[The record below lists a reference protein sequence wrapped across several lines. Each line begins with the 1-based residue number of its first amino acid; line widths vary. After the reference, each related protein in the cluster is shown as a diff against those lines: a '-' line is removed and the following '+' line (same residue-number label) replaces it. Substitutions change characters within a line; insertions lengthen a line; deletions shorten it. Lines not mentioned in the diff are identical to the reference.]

1 MAPASEPQNSR
12 ELTAERPLLADGEL
26 TELRRLLFGPE
37 QARLDALQRHLE
49 QIPQAG
55 VEAVSEVLPQ
65 AIVRRAQQDLQLSH
79 ALAPTIEDAIKVSVK
94 RDPRPLVEAIFPV
107 MGPAIRKAI
116 VQALEGM
123 IQSLNASLE
132 YSVSLR
138 GWRWRWEALRTG
150 KPFAEVVLLRTLMYR
165 VEQVFLIHKHTGL
178 LLQHVAGPAAT
189 SRDPDMISSM
199 LTAIQDFVHD
209 SFAVRSDEVLDTF
222 RVGELTLWVEQGTHA
237 VLAGVIRGTPPH
249 EMRSVFQDT
258 LDAIHLEYGIL
269 LAAFAG
275 DSTPFEATRPLLETC
290 LLMQTVTA
298 SRKMSPMLG
307 VMLGL
312 LGCALGAWVFL
323 SIRDGQRWSRYV
335 RALQAEPG
343 IVVTTARRGWDTYRI
358 AGLRDPLAVDPL
370 TLLPQSH
377 VPMDKVVSHWEP
389 YQSLSPALVLAR
401 ARSLLAPPATVTL
414 RLEQHTLVATGRAP
428 RTWIATAQQWARF
441 VPGVQQWQA
450 DGLVDHDLE
459 RLEILT
465 TQIDS
470 IQLYF
475 VHGSTQ
481 LTPGQ
486 DDRLQRLGAALQA
499 LYAVAPL
506 VDKRVQVT
514 ISGHTDQTGSE
525 TTNSRLSQQ
534 RAEAILAL
542 LQQQGVDTTPLLTR
556 GMGIHALLHAG
567 PTEQDKALN
576 RRVAF
581 QVTVTDMHDRR
592 SERRG
597 P

>member
-1 MAPASEPQNSR
+1 MAQASGPENSR

-26 TELRRLLFGPE
+26 AELRRLLLGPE

-49 QIPQAG
+49 QIPRAG

-65 AIVRRAQQDLQLSH
+65 AIVRRSQQDLQLSH
-79 ALAPTIEDAIKVSVK
+79 ALAPTIEEAIKVSVK
-94 RDPRPLVEAIFPV
+94 RDPQPLVEAIFPV

-123 IQSLNASLE
+123 LQSLNTTLE
-132 YSVSLR
+132 YSVSPR
-138 GWRWRWEALRTG
+138 GLLWRWEALQTG
-150 KPFAEVVLLRTLMYR
+150 KSFAEVALLRTLIYR

-178 LLQHVAGPAAT
+178 LLQHVAGPSAI
-189 SRDPDMISSM
+189 SRDPEMISSM

-209 SFAVRSDEVLDTF
+209 SFAVRADEVLDTF
-222 RVGELTLWVEQGTHA
+222 RVGELTVWMEQGTQA
-237 VLAGVIRGTPPH
+237 VLAGVIRGTPRH
-249 EMRSVFQDT
+249 EIRTVFQDT
-258 LDAIHLEYGIL
+258 LDAIHLEYGTQ

-275 DSTPFEATRPLLETC
+275 DITPFEATRPPLETC
-290 LLMQTVTA
+290 LLMQTVTS

-307 VMLGL
+307 VVLSL
-312 LGCALGAWVFL
+312 LVLALGAWMFVT
-323 SIRDGQRWSRYV
+323 IRDGRRWSQYV
-335 RALQAEPG
+335 QALQAEPG
-343 IVVTTARRGWDTYRI
+343 IVVTTARRRWGTYLI

-370 TLLPQSH
+370 TLLQQSH
-377 VPMDKVVSHWEP
+377 VPTEKVVSHWEP
-389 YQSLSPALVLAR
+389 YQALSPAFVLAR

-414 RLEQHTLVATGRAP
+414 RLEQSTLVATGRAP
-428 RTWIATAQQWARF
+428 RAWMLQAQQLARF
-441 VPGVQQWQA
+441 IPGVQQWQA

-459 RLEILT
+459 RLEILK

-486 DDRLQRLGAALQA
+486 DDQLQRLGAALQA
-499 LYAVAPL
+499 LYAAAPL

-525 TTNSRLSQQ
+525 ATNSRLSQQ
-534 RAEAILAL
+534 RAEAILAM
-542 LQQQGVDTTPLLTR
+542 LQQQGVDTTPLLTTGR
-556 GMGIHALLHAG
+556 GIHALLHSG
-567 PTEQDKALN
+567 QTEQDRALN

-592 SERRG
+592 SERLG